1 MGEIKTTVTKKF
13 NQKSYPQIKMA
24 TTQAHPIFN
33 NKFEIVKSLGEGNTS
48 KVYLA
53 KHIGTEDYAAIKIL
67 KEEFLR
73 RDQDSIL
80 SVHNEITILKNLQHQ
95 GIIQMY
101 EYGDAGQVVKPS
113 GRVIENL
120 VYIVMEFV
128 QGGLLFDLCQ
138 SMGAMGEDA
147 GRFFLHQM
155 LDSVEFMHSRQ
166 VVHRDLKL
174 ENILVDDNLNL
185 KLADF
190 GFACYKNINA
200 LNSYRGTMTYMAPE
214 IKEGEQYKGTNVDM
228 FSIGVIL
235 FIIVQGIFPFK
246 EARKEEYF
254 YNLILQGKTDLYFQ
268 KVNGTDL
275 SEDFKDL
282 ILQLFSYNGDSRP
295 QVDAIRNHPWMQSS
309 TFNFEATR
317 EQLLRTLATKQR
329 DAQIA
334 SAEPMTRPVKVKRSA
349 PMV

>member
-1 MGEIKTTVTKKF
+1 MQLENNTPRAAHPVF
-13 NQKSYPQIKMA
+13 NQKY
-24 TTQAHPIFN
+24 
-33 NKFEIVKSLGEGNTS
+33 EILKSLGEGNTS
-48 KVYLA
+48 KVYLG
-53 KHIGTEDYAAIKIL
+53 KLIGTEQYAAIKIL

-73 RDQDSIL
+73 RDNDSIV

-95 GIIQMY
+95 GIINMH

-113 GRVIENL
+113 GRVIDNL

-138 SMGAMGEDA
+138 TMGAMGEDA

-155 LDSVEFMHSRQ
+155 LDSVEYMHSRK

-190 GFACYKNINA
+190 GFACYKNIDA

-214 IKEGEQYKGTNVDM
+214 IKEGMQYKGQNVDM

-282 ILQLFSYNGDSRP
+282 ILKLFSFDGDSRP
-295 QVDAIRNHPWMQSS
+295 QVEQIRNHPWMQSS
-309 TFNFEATR
+309 TFNYEATR
-317 EQLLRTLATKQR
+317 EQLLETLASRNQV
-329 DAQIA
+329 Q
-334 SAEPMTRPVKVKRSA
+334 
-349 PMV
+349 